1 MSYTSRPLLAS
12 AAFVMLAGQAIAADL
27 PSKYSTPATPYNA
40 PQYDWSGF
48 YAGAAAD
55 YVPGFKGTG
64 DLSKSAASML
74 NPKGQGYQGTLY
86 AGYNYKFGSF
96 VVGPEADLSIG
107 KVSDSRSYTDLAGT
121 YKVKLNQEASGSLRA
136 RFGYAFNNILVFAT
150 SGLAIIQTKLS
161 ASIAMPAYSDHASGE
176 RTLYGY
182 ALGGGLEYGINKN
195 LIARTEYRYTQAEKS
210 TNGSKFGLN
219 EQEVRAGLAYKF

>member
-12 AAFVMLAGQAIAADL
+12 AAFVILAGQAMAADL
-27 PSKYSTPATPYNA
+27 PSKTNTPATPYNA
-40 PQYDWSGF
+40 QKYEWSGF
-48 YAGAAAD
+48 YVGATAD
-55 YVPGFKGTG
+55 YVAGFKGTG
-64 DLSKSAASML
+64 DLSKSSASML
-74 NPKGQGYQGTLY
+74 NPKGKAYQGTLY
-86 AGYNYKFGSF
+86 AGYNYQMGSF
-96 VVGPEADLSIG
+96 VIGPEADLSFG
-107 KVSDSRSYTDLAGT
+107 KVNDSRRYTDLAGT
-121 YKVKLNQEASGSLRA
+121 YNVKLNQEAAGTLRA

-150 SGLAIIQTKLS
+150 SGLAVIQTKLG

-182 ALGGGLEYGINKN
+182 ALGGGVEYGISQN